1 MTTASMRREFRVAY
15 GAQRAAEGRALDR
28 AALLQLPYLQ
38 HGPLARQWSVRAR
51 TFDAFVQCVVT
62 PYARDVGRPLA
73 LLDLGAGNGWLS
85 WRATRAGHR
94 AIAVDL
100 RDDQVDGLGAGDVY
114 RAGTSTGFERVVGSF
129 ESLPLPDAQ
138 FDVVVFNASLH
149 YALDLDVVLAEARR
163 MTRAGGRLA
172 ILDSPFYAREAD
184 GARMVTE
191 KRRDATLRFGDRA
204 PALMS
209 LPFIE
214 YLTRER
220 LMAASKA
227 LGLAWRKH
235 RVRYPLW
242 YELRP
247 ALARLRGDRTPS
259 RFDVWEALVT

>member
-1 MTTASMRREFRVAY
+1 MTTASMQREFRVAY

-38 HGPLARQWSVRAR
+38 HGALERQWSVRAR
-51 TFDAFVQCVVT
+51 TFDAFVQRVLIPC
-62 PYARDVGRPLA
+62 AREAGRPLA

-100 RDDQVDGLGAGDVY
+100 REDGVDGLAAGDAY
-114 RAGTSTGFERVVGSF
+114 DAGTSPGLERVVGSF
-129 ESLPLPDAQ
+129 ESLPLPDGR

-149 YALDLDVVLAEARR
+149 YALDLDVALAEARR
-163 MTRAGGRLA
+163 MTRRGGRIA
-172 ILDSPFYAREAD
+172 ILDSPFYAREVD
-184 GARMVTE
+184 GARMVAE
-191 KRRDATLRFGDRA
+191 KRRDATLQFGDRA
-204 PALMS
+204 TALMS

-220 LMAASKA
+220 LMTSSMSAGVS
-227 LGLAWRKH
+227 WRRH

-247 ALARLRGDRTPS
+247 ALARLRGDRPPS
-259 RFDVWEALVT
+259 RFDVWEGIVS